1 MLVEKCEAEVPCT
14 SNEELKAEE
23 RKRKAEAEECAKE
36 DECCPKRRRVA
47 VAESTRDIPD
57 IDIPMN
63 IATEIRD
70 GIRYLAPY
78 WAVYRTRTKGRWIGR
93 KMVDV
98 FAQEFLSLNK
108 NYPVSPI
115 LWNKS

>member
-1 MLVEKCEAEVPCT
+1 
-14 SNEELKAEE
+14 
-23 RKRKAEAEECAKE
+23 
-36 DECCPKRRRVA
+36 
-47 VAESTRDIPD
+47 
-57 IDIPMN
+57 MN

-93 KMVDV
+93 KLVDV

-108 NYPVSPI
+108 NYPVSVSAMFI
-115 LWNKS
+115 YCSLS

>member
-1 MLVEKCEAEVPCT
+1 MLVEKRKAEVPCT
-14 SNEELKAEE
+14 SNEELKVEE
-23 RKRKAEAEECAKE
+23 RKRKSETEECAKE
-36 DECCPKRRRVA
+36 DEFCPKKRRVA

-63 IATEIRD
+63 ISTEIRD
-70 GIRYLAPY
+70 GVRYLAPY

-108 NYPVSPI
+108 NYPVSSI
-115 LWNKS
+115 